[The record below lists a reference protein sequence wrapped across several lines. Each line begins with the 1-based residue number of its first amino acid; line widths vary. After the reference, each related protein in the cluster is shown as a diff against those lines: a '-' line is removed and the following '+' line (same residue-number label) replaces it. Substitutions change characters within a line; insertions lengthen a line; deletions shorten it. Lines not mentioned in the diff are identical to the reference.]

1 MADMDYAS
9 NAKGNTAITLGSI
22 GFGAG
27 LLSLLRG
34 NNGCCNNSCCNNG
47 GLLGGLFGGNNCCCN
62 GNQSASEIALAIAQ
76 EDRIAKLQADLAQS
90 QAGQYSDKGDVAVY
104 ARSQADNK
112 ELRAEMFANVNPLI
126 NEVHNNAVNVARLQ
140 EQLKCCCEKQELREQ
155 ILTGKINETA
165 LAINGKI
172 DTMAAN
178 NNGMFSSLN
187 QTIACISGNL
197 TALTGRVNAITNE
210 IVPLCKVCPQPMQR
224 FNTFATPT
232 AQAPDCGSCCAAPAA
247 VAG

>member
-1 MADMDYAS
+1 MADIEYAS
-9 NAKGNTAITLGSI
+9 NAKGNTALTLGSI

-34 NNGCCNNSCCNNG
+34 NNCCNNG
-47 GLLGGLFGGNNCCCN
+47 CNNGLLGGLFGSNNCCCN
-62 GNQSASEIALAIAQ
+62 NGQAASEIALAIAQ

-90 QAGQYSDKGDVAVY
+90 HAGQYSDKGDVAVY

-112 ELRAEMFANVNPLI
+112 ELRAEMFANINPII
-126 NEVHNNAVNVARLQ
+126 NEVHNNAINVARLQ

-178 NNGMFSSLN
+178 NNGMFNSLN

-224 FNTFATPT
+224 FNSFTAPT
-232 AQAPDCGSCCAAPAA
+232 AQAPDCVASACSC
-247 VAG
+247 GQ